1 MLIVKYQ
8 CGLRE
13 KEFET
18 TLSTGKNKLKDLKR
32 AISEDIRVK
41 PHLLTIIQNEKV
53 LEDENEI
60 VNTLEFYQVNVI
72 SELKLFNF
80 LIASE
85 GGKYFE
91 CNLEENDLLQDLLD
105 QVDGFLKQ
113 IFKEQYDTYELFQIK
128 PDQQMTQIQYEQNR
142 NSIIGDIFQ
151 DTNVQI
157 QFRLVH
163 EILTLGLLDS
173 SDNRKDI
180 EINRNK
186 TLLDLKELIRP
197 NLVNFKIIINGKF
210 PAQDFDE
217 RLIKDVFQ
225 HKDTIFII
233 QVHEQ
238 EK

>member
-1 MLIVKYQ
+1 MLNVKYQ
-8 CGLRE
+8 CGLRG

-18 TLSTGKNKLKDLKR
+18 TLPTGKNKLKDLKR

-41 PHLLTIIQNEKV
+41 PHLLTIYQNEKV
-53 LEDENEI
+53 LENENEI
-60 VNTLEFYQVNVI
+60 INSLEFYQVNVI
-72 SELKLFNF
+72 PELKQYKF
-80 LIASE
+80 LIVNE

-91 CNLEENDLLQDLLD
+91 CNLEEYDLLQDLLD
-105 QVDGFLKQ
+105 QFDEFLKQ
-113 IFKEQYDTYELFQIK
+113 ICKEQYDTYELYQIK
-128 PDQQMTQIQYEQNR
+128 PNQQMTEIQYEQNR
-142 NSIIGDIFQ
+142 NSIIGEIFKDTDI
-151 DTNVQI
+151 QI

-225 HKDTIFII
+225 HNDTIFII